1 MDTQSEEGFQLECS
15 KLARLFLACGLALIL
30 YSSSA
35 KGQETDTAPATQS
48 LINLNEGVSF
58 EISPHTGMMGGSGT
72 FGLKLSMNYSSLNI
86 ELAGEQVI
94 GKTANLYPLS
104 VNALLN
110 LTTRSRLIPYGVV
123 GGGLLLTVPTNSLGD
138 ETVSTLGVNFGGGA
152 RYYITKSFG
161 VRVEVKQYVTS
172 VRSERELNNEL
183 LFFQEF
189 SVGVTFML
197 R

>member
-1 MDTQSEEGFQLECS
+1 MVVMLVCVLPVCAQS
-15 KLARLFLACGLALIL
+15 
-30 YSSSA
+30 
-35 KGQETDTAPATQS
+35 QEPATEPAPKN
-48 LINLNEGVSF
+48 LIDLNDGVSF
-58 EISPHTGMMGGSGT
+58 EISPHTGMMGESGT
-72 FGLKLSMNYSSLNI
+72 FGLRLAMNYSSLTL

-110 LTTRSRLIPYGVV
+110 LATRGRLIPYGAV
-123 GGGLLLTVPTNSLGD
+123 GGGLMLTVPTNSLGD

-152 RYYITKSFG
+152 RYYITRSFG
-161 VRVEVKQYVTS
+161 VRVEVKQYITS
-172 VRSERELNNEL
+172 VRSERESNNEL

-189 SVGVTFML
+189 SVGVAFLL

>member
-1 MDTQSEEGFQLECS
+1 MECS
-15 KLARLFLACGLALIL
+15 RVGLLFLASALSA
-30 YSSSA
+30 SSYFSVA
-35 KGQETDTAPATQS
+35 RGQDKNAAS
-48 LINLNEGVSF
+48 LRPLIDLNDEVSF

-72 FGLKLSMNYSSLNI
+72 FGLRLSMNYSSFNL

-110 LTTRSRLIPYGVV
+110 LTTRGRLIPYGAV

-138 ETVSTLGVNFGGGA
+138 ETVTTLGVNFGGGA

>member
-1 MDTQSEEGFQLECS
+1 MEFS
-15 KLARLFLACGLALIL
+15 KAGTLAFAAIVSLTLALR
-30 YSSSA
+30 SA
-35 KGQETDTAPATQS
+35 HAQAEQSAPPPTS
-48 LINLNEGVSF
+48 RNLIDLNEGVTF

-72 FGLKLSMNYSSLNI
+72 FGLSLSMNYSSFNL

-110 LTTRSRLIPYGVV
+110 LTTRGRLIPYGVV
-123 GGGLLLTVPTNSLGD
+123 GGGLLITVPTNSIGD
-138 ETVSTLGVNFGGGA
+138 ETVSTLGVNFGGGG

-161 VRVEVKQYVTS
+161 VRLEVKQYVTS
-172 VRSERELNNEL
+172 VRSERESNTEL

>member
-1 MDTQSEEGFQLECS
+1 VI
-15 KLARLFLACGLALIL
+15 AALVVT
-30 YSSSA
+30 SSVA
-35 KGQETDTAPATQS
+35 MAQEQASSGPQTIID
-48 LINLNEGVSF
+48 LNEGVSF
-58 EISPHTGMMGGSGT
+58 EISPHSGMMGGSGT
-72 FGLKLSMNYSSLNI
+72 FGLKLSMNYSSFNL

-94 GKTANLYPLS
+94 GRTANLYPLS

-110 LTTRSRLIPYGVV
+110 LSTRSRLIPYGVV
-123 GGGLLLTVPTNSLGD
+123 GGGLFLTVPTNSLGD

-152 RYYITKSFG
+152 RYYITRTFG

-172 VRSERELNNEL
+172 VRSERDLNTEL
-183 LFFQEF
+183 LFFQEV

>member
-1 MDTQSEEGFQLECS
+1 MECS
-15 KLARLFLACGLALIL
+15 RLFGGILFIALL
-30 YSSSA
+30 VHSVPA
-35 KGQETDTAPATQS
+35 QAQETNPVPIQRNVID
-48 LINLNEGVSF
+48 LNEGVAF

-72 FGLKLSMNYSSLNI
+72 FGLRVSMNYSSFNL

-110 LTTRSRLIPYGVV
+110 LTTRGRLIPYGIV

-138 ETVSTLGVNFGGGA
+138 ETVTTLGVNFGGGA
-152 RYYITKSFG
+152 RYYITRSFG

-172 VRSERELNNEL
+172 VRSERESNNEL

>member
-1 MDTQSEEGFQLECS
+1 MSLLGIVAVVSLGMFVQSAHAQGQQQGSAPTS
-15 KLARLFLACGLALIL
+15 KNLI
-30 YSSSA
+30 
-35 KGQETDTAPATQS
+35 D
-48 LINLNEGVSF
+48 LNEGVTF

-72 FGLKLSMNYSSLNI
+72 FGLSLSMNYSSFNL

-110 LTTRSRLIPYGVV
+110 LTTRGRLIPYGVV
-123 GGGLLLTVPTNSLGD
+123 GGGLLVTVPTNSIGD
-138 ETVSTLGVNFGGGA
+138 ETVTTLGVNFGGGG

-161 VRVEVKQYVTS
+161 VRLEVKQYVTS
-172 VRSERELNNEL
+172 VRSERESSTEL

>member
-1 MDTQSEEGFQLECS
+1 LEFSRKSVPGIAAVMLLGLSFQPAHAQGQQQEPSTAS
-15 KLARLFLACGLALIL
+15 K
-30 YSSSA
+30 
-35 KGQETDTAPATQS
+35 S
-48 LINLNEGVSF
+48 LIDLNEGVTF
-58 EISPHTGMMGGSGT
+58 EIAPHTGMMGGSGT
-72 FGLKLSMNYSSLNI
+72 FGLSLSMNYSSFNL

-104 VNALLN
+104 VNAILN
-110 LTTRSRLIPYGVV
+110 LTTRGRLIPYGVV
-123 GGGLLLTVPTNSLGD
+123 GGGLLVTVPTNSIGD
-138 ETVSTLGVNFGGGA
+138 ETVSTLGVNFGGGG

-161 VRVEVKQYVTS
+161 VRLEVKQYVTS
-172 VRSERELNNEL
+172 VRSERESNTEL

>member
-1 MDTQSEEGFQLECS
+1 MKCS
-15 KLARLFLACGLALIL
+15 RLMWPTRSTLLMMLLFGMQPILAQQQQDA
-30 YSSSA
+30 
-35 KGQETDTAPATQS
+35 DPVPNS
-48 LINLNEGVSF
+48 LIDLNEGVVF

-72 FGLKLSMNYSSLNI
+72 FGLRLSMNYSSFNL

-110 LTTRSRLIPYGVV
+110 LSTRGRLIPYGAV

-138 ETVSTLGVNFGGGA
+138 ETVTSLGVNFGGGA
-152 RYYITKSFG
+152 RYYITRAFG

-172 VRSERELNNEL
+172 VRSERESNTEL